1 MKVMWLGHGV
11 GHGVGGGSMY
21 GDGCSARE
29 SVDYGDGGGCMVKV
43 EVVGLVEVIMV
54 VMVVVMGRWH
64 VMLEM
69 LFSTDN
75 TVVISDE

>member
-1 MKVMWLGHGV
+1 
-11 GHGVGGGSMY
+11 
-21 GDGCSARE
+21 
-29 SVDYGDGGGCMVKV
+29 MVKV